1 MMKKLAVT
9 VFVLSLAA
17 VGCGSDS
24 GTLKKD
30 GSPDVKTD
38 VAPQPDTNQ
47 PDKAMG
53 TEVQLSGPEVQ
64 ADKPIP
70 VDVTTAD
77 TTPKVEVQA
86 VEAGGIDVSGTGID
100 GAGNDAPIVIDGGTV
115 DVQPTEAAPAVD
127 AGAIDGSRG

>member
-17 VGCGSDS
+17 VGCGSD
-24 GTLKKD
+24 GTTPKKD
-30 GSPDVKTD
+30 GGTDAKTD
-38 VAPQPDTNQ
+38 VATQPDTNQ

-53 TEVQLSGPEVQ
+53 TEVQVSGPEVQ

-70 VDVTTAD
+70 VDVTTPD
-77 TTPKVEVQA
+77 TTPKVEVQTT
-86 VEAGGIDVSGTGID
+86 EAGGIDGSGTGID
-100 GAGNDAPIVIDGGTV
+100 GAGNDAPVMIDGGTV

-127 AGAIDGSRG
+127 GGAIDGSRG